1 MVDALWREPRVIV
14 ELDGHAAHG
23 TRAAIERDRHREIGL
38 RAAGYLVLRYTWS
51 QITERSEAVIAD
63 LRTALVRRRTH
74 PLEA

>member
-1 MVDALWREPRVIV
+1 MVDALWREPGVIV

-23 TRAAIERDRHREIGL
+23 TRAAIERDRQREMVL

-63 LRTALVRRRTH
+63 LRTALARRPTH
-74 PLEA
+74 PPGA